1 MGDGQ
6 CDEIWRNFATLRQ
19 NFKSLDPFFQGLFSI
34 LSSVE
39 PTLEK
44 LGEFP
49 LLQTA
54 KYWENKSGHTGL
66 TTVSWLPT
74 YGPLFVS

>member
-49 LLQTA
+49 LLQMA
-54 KYWENKSGHTGL
+54 KY
-66 TTVSWLPT
+66 
-74 YGPLFVS
+74 

>member
-1 MGDGQ
+1 MSNFQKAFKVLKLRHQIKFPGMGDGQ

-49 LLQTA
+49 LLQMA
-54 KYWENKSGHTGL
+54 KY
-66 TTVSWLPT
+66 
-74 YGPLFVS
+74 